1 MKPEKK
7 NSEQGGDMMNTWTCT
22 RQGELYH
29 HGIKGQKWGVRRF
42 QNKDGSLTSAGKKR
56 YKTEVRKDGSYI
68 IKRGSEVH
76 RVTADP
82 ELEKKGYAYI
92 SFMDADVIGYKK
104 EMTGAIK
111 NTRGS
116 HVKTFD
122 MTMKVKKDLVLPSE
136 IEKAKTF
143 VDIYS
148 KHKIDSYDMY
158 VMKKNST
165 DSSGELRGRARS
177 LKDTLIK
184 QGMNEKTAD
193 AYAMFSMCLY
203 TNNDYK
209 KVFFEALKAKGYNAI
224 EDTED
229 SFSHRMKPVIVF
241 ERENTLKVKNIEE
254 IPWGREKR
262 EQWME
267 ILEAAKKANLETLK
281 YHEKRGIK

>member
-1 MKPEKK
+1 
-7 NSEQGGDMMNTWTCT
+7 
-22 RQGELYH
+22 
-29 HGIKGQKWGVRRF
+29 
-42 QNKDGSLTSAGKKR
+42 
-56 YKTEVRKDGSYI
+56 
-68 IKRGSEVH
+68 
-76 RVTADP
+76 
-82 ELEKKGYAYI
+82 
-92 SFMDADVIGYKK
+92 
-104 EMTGAIK
+104 MTGAIK
-111 NTRGS
+111 NARGS

-203 TNNDYK
+203 INNDYK
-209 KVFFEALKAKGYNAI
+209 KVFFDALKAKGYNAI

-229 SFSHRMKPVIVF
+229 SYSHRMKPVIVF
-241 ERENTLKVKNIEE
+241 EREKTLKVTNIEE